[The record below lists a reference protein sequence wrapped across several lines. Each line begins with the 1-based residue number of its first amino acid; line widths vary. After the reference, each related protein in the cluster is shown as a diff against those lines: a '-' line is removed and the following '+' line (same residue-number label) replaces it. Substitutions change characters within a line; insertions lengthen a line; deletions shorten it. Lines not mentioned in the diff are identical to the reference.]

1 MKRAI
6 KMAFIGREK
15 ELSQLRWLLE
25 NNTAALATIRGRRR
39 VGKSRLVTEFAKDLS
54 LIRIAGIAPTKN
66 TTAQSERDEFAEQ
79 LAIQTNSLNTTANSW
94 NILFHQLA
102 EKTQHGQHIILLDE
116 ISWMGSKDDTF
127 LGKLKNAW
135 DMLFSNNPQ
144 LILILCGSVSTWIE
158 KEIINSTL
166 FLGRPALN
174 IVLKPLS
181 IELANQFWVSQH
193 VSAYEKL
200 KLLSIT
206 GGIPRYLELLNTNK
220 PAEEN
225 ISRLFFTENSP
236 LSNEFKRIFS
246 DIFGKRSQ
254 YYVEIIRALVAGSK
268 TQTQLIEATKRKT
281 SGVISD
287 YLNDLIESGFIA
299 RDYAWSFSTRKT
311 YKLSRYR
318 IQDNYLRFYLKCIE
332 PNGQLLDSD
341 IIEQKSLNAVPG
353 WLTTIGL
360 QFECLI
366 QNNISQVIKALN
378 LKSDDIVQAG
388 PYFQTQTKKKQ
399 GCQIDLLIQ
408 TRYNVLFVCEIKFRQ
423 KEIKKDIIQEVDD
436 KILRLVRPKG
446 FSCFPVLI
454 HVNGVHEEVLMS
466 DYFSH
471 IVDLDF
477 LLG

>member
-1 MKRAI
+1 MN
-6 KMAFIGREK
+6 MAFIGREK

-25 NNTAALATIRGRRR
+25 NNTAALVTIKGRRR
-39 VGKSRLVTEFAKDLS
+39 VGKSRLVAQFAKSLP
-54 LIRIAGIAPTKN
+54 LIRIAGIAPRKN
-66 TTAQSERDEFAEQ
+66 TTAQSQRDEFAEQ
-79 LAIQTNSLNTTANSW
+79 LAIQTKSLNTTANSW
-94 NILFHQLA
+94 DILFYQLA
-102 EKTQHGQHIILLDE
+102 DKAQHGRHIILLDE
-116 ISWMGSKDDTF
+116 ISWMGYKDETF

-144 LILILCGSVSTWIE
+144 LILILCSSVSTWIE

-174 IVLKPLS
+174 ITLKALS
-181 IELANQFWVSQH
+181 MDSANKFWTNQH

-220 PAEEN
+220 SAEEN
-225 ISRLFFTENSP
+225 ILKLFFASNSP
-236 LSNEFKRIFS
+236 LSNELNHIFS
-246 DIFGKRSQ
+246 DVFGKQSEN
-254 YYVEIIRALVAGSK
+254 YIEIIRSLVSGSK
-268 TQTQLIEATKRKT
+268 SQSQIIEATRRKT

-299 RDYAWSFSTRKT
+299 RDYSWTFSTKKNL
-311 YKLSRYR
+311 KLSRYR

-332 PNGQLLDSD
+332 PNKAILDSN
-341 IIEQKSLNAVPG
+341 IIEQKSLSAIPG
-353 WLTTIGL
+353 WLTILGL

-366 QNNISQVIKALN
+366 QNNISQVINALS
-378 LKSDDIVQAG
+378 LKPDDIVQAG
-388 PYFQTQTKKKQ
+388 PYLQSPTKKKQ

-408 TRYNVLFVCEIKFRQ
+408 TRYNVLFVCEIKFKQ
-423 KEIKKDIIQEVDD
+423 HEIKKDIVKEVES
-436 KILRLVRPKG
+436 KISRLVVPKG

-454 HVNGVHEEVLMS
+454 HVNGVHEDVLMS

-471 IVDLDF
+471 IVDLDC
-477 LLG
+477 LLHLT